1 MTEFLIRHFVSNPE
15 NITDEKTRY
24 SYGFLTSITGIV
36 CNLFLFVLKFISGL
50 IMNSISIMSDGFN
63 NLSDCLSCLLT
74 LFGYRL
80 SAKPADKEHP
90 FGHGR
95 MEYIISFVVAIIIF
109 VVTYELFTESIR
121 KIIHPEKV
129 TFNGVLFILLLASV
143 FIKLWMSSFN
153 KKIGTKIDNIAMIT
167 TAQDSRNDVF
177 VTLITLFAMIM
188 TAFTDNFPFDGIAGV
203 VLSCFLF
210 WSGVEISKT
219 IITRLLGAPADPQL
233 IEKIQTMILDHPEV
247 LGVHDMIIHDY
258 GPGTRIGS
266 AHAEVDSNM
275 SLVDAHN
282 VVDEAEREIQ
292 NKLHVMMTIHVDPI
306 DLNNPKSN
314 AYREEIL
321 RVLHR
326 IDPGLSLHDFRMV
339 ESSTYDKLL
348 FDVLVPFDSKVTKE
362 EIQKQIDE
370 EMASKEKKVK
380 TVVNYDRDYTGGI
393 SQ

>member
-233 IEKIQTMILDHPEV
+233 TEKIQTMILDHPEV

>member
-1 MTEFLIRHFVSNPE
+1 MTDFLIRHFVKDPD

-24 SYGFLTSITGIV
+24 SYGFLTSVTGII
-36 CNLFLFVLKFISGL
+36 CNLFLFVLKLVSGL
-50 IMNSISIMSDGFN
+50 IMNSISVMSDGFN

-80 SAKPADKEHP
+80 ASKPADKEHP

-109 VVTYELFTESIR
+109 VVTYQLFTESIR

-129 TFNGVLFILLLASV
+129 VFNGVLFVLLLASV
-143 FIKLWMSSFN
+143 LVKLWMSAFN
-153 KKIGTKIDNIAMIT
+153 RKIGQKIDNIAMIT
-167 TAQDSRNDVF
+167 TAQDSKNDVF

-188 TAFTDNFPFDGIAGV
+188 TAFTDNFPFDGMAGV
-203 VLSCFLF
+203 VLSCFLL
-210 WSGVEISKT
+210 WSGIEIARK
-219 IITRLLGAPADPQL
+219 IITRLLGAPADPELVEQ
-233 IEKIQTMILDHPEV
+233 IQTMILSHPEI

-266 AHAEVDSNM
+266 AHAEVDCTM

-282 VVDEAEREIQ
+282 VVDEAEREIEE
-292 NKLHVMMTIHVDPI
+292 KLHVMMTLHIDPV

-326 IDPGLSLHDFRMV
+326 VDPHLSLHDFRMV
-339 ESSTYDKLL
+339 ESPSHDKLL
-348 FDVLVPFDSKVTKE
+348 FDILVPFDCKISQS

-370 EMASKEKKVK
+370 EMNTKKKKVI
-380 TVVNYDRDYTGGI
+380 TVINYDRDYTGGENI
-393 SQ
+393 

>member
-321 RVLHR
+321 RVLRR

-339 ESSTYDKLL
+339 ESSAYDKLL